1 MKRKILW
8 VVLIL
13 LFIATLLSVP
23 AFGENS
29 PQTRVVALSGNIGL
43 AMAHMMDQSA
53 TLKFPTSFEVYKS
66 PDLAVGK
73 LIAGETDIAGLP
85 IPISTAA
92 VMYNKGVG
100 VQVAAIIGWG
110 VMYVVS
116 SDKTIKKWTDLKGK
130 EIYVSAKGAI
140 SDILLRYLISKN
152 GLNPEQ
158 DVKIQY
164 IASSVEIAQ
173 LVASG
178 KVTLAAMPEP
188 WVTEVLEKNPQLKV
202 VLDYQKEWQRVE
214 KQGVAYPQTCIVVRK
229 QFAKEHPEALHSFLK
244 ELAGSI
250 VWTNRNPKLAGILA
264 EKYVQ
269 IPALSVEKGLRR
281 TNLKYD
287 DAFKSRVT
295 IEGFL
300 QRLVGF
306 APESV
311 GGKLPDEGFYYQP

>member
-1 MKRKILW
+1 MKK
-8 VVLIL
+8 L
-13 LFIATLLSVP
+13 LFSLLLLVLCMPTISG
-23 AFGENS
+23 AES
-29 PQTRVVALSGNIGL
+29 KDKIRVSALAGNIGL
-43 AMAHMMDQSA
+43 AMVHMMDQPSA
-53 TLKFPTSFEVYKS
+53 LKSLTSFEVFKT
-66 PDLAVGK
+66 PDIAVGK
-73 LIAGETDIAGLP
+73 LIAGETDIAGL
-85 IPISTAA
+85 PISTAA

-116 SDKTIKKWTDLKGK
+116 SDKTINKWTDLKGK

-173 LVASG
+173 LVAAG

-188 WVTEVLEKNPQLKV
+188 WVTEVLEKNPKLKV
-202 VLDYQKEWQRVE
+202 VLDFQKEWQRVE
-214 KQGVAYPQTCIVVRK
+214 KQGTTYPQTCIVVRK
-229 QFAKEHPEALHSFLK
+229 QFAKEHPEALRSFLK

-250 VWTNRNPKLAGILA
+250 AWANRNPKIAGGLA

-281 TNLKYD
+281 TNLKYNE
-287 DAFKSRVT
+287 AFKSRVA
-295 IEGFL
+295 IERFL

>member
-1 MKRKILW
+1 MGFEKGELIMKKIL
-8 VVLIL
+8 LSML
-13 LFIATLLSVP
+13 LLAFFIPTISMAESLDKI
-23 AFGENS
+23 
-29 PQTRVVALSGNIGL
+29 RVSALAGNVGL
-43 AMAHMMDQSA
+43 AMVKMMDR
-53 TLKFPTSFEVYKS
+53 PTNFSFEIFKT

-85 IPISTAA
+85 TSTAA

-100 VQVAAIIGWG
+100 IQVAAIIGWG
-110 VMYVVS
+110 VMYIVS
-116 SDKTIKKWTDLKGK
+116 NDSTIKKWTDLKGK

-140 SDILLRYLISKN
+140 SDILLRYLITKN

-158 DVKIQY
+158 DVQIQY

-214 KQGVAYPQTCIVVRK
+214 KQGVTYPQTCIVVRK
-229 QFAKEHPEALHSFLK
+229 KFAEEHPVALRNFLK
-244 ELAGSI
+244 ELDKSI
-250 VWTNRNPKLAGILA
+250 QWVNQNPKDAGVLA

-269 IPALSVEKGLRR
+269 IAPIAVEKGLVR
-281 TNLKYD
+281 TNLKYNE
-287 DAFKSRVT
+287 AFKVRPE
-295 IEGFL
+295 IDRFL
-300 QRLVGF
+300 QRLVEF

-311 GGKLPDEGFYYQP
+311 GGKVPDEGFYNQP

>member
-1 MKRKILW
+1 MKKIL
-8 VVLIL
+8 L
-13 LFIATLLSVP
+13 LMLLLLLCIPVISG
-23 AFGENS
+23 AES
-29 PQTRVVALSGNIGL
+29 TDKIRVSALAGNVGL
-43 AMAHMMDQSA
+43 AMVKMMDE
-53 TLKFPTSFEVYKS
+53 PTNVNFEVFKT

-85 IPISTAA
+85 TSTAA

-130 EIYVSAKGAI
+130 EIYVSTKGAI

-202 VLDYQKEWQRVE
+202 VLDFQKEWQRVE
-214 KQGVAYPQTCIVVRK
+214 KQGATYPQTCIVVRK
-229 QFAKEHPEALHSFLK
+229 QFAYEHPAALRNFLK
-244 ELAGSI
+244 DFNMSI
-250 VWTNRNPKLAGILA
+250 NWVNNNPKPAGRLA

-269 IPALSVEKGLRR
+269 ISPLAVEKGLKR
-281 TNLKYD
+281 TNLKFN
-287 DAFKSRVT
+287 DAFKIRAE
-295 IEGFL
+295 IGRFL
-300 QRLVGF
+300 QRLVEF

-311 GGKLPDEGFYYQP
+311 GGKVPDEGFYYQP